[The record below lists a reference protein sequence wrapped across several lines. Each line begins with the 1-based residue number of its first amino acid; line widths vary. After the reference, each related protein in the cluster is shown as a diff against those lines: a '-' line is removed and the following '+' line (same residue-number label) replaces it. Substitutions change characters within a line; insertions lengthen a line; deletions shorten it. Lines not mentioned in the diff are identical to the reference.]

1 MSKLQNVL
9 AKTKNIAS
17 KPALAGSLIVASAG
31 AFADPTATQTAITA
45 AFDSAQANVGL
56 AVGGLIAL
64 VALVVGVT
72 LLMGLFKRA

>member
-1 MSKLQNVL
+1 MSKFQNVL

-17 KPALAGSLIVASAG
+17 KPALVGTLVLASA
-31 AFADPTATQTAITA
+31 AASAESTATQTAITA